1 MNETKF
7 AMFLKNAGTIKTEK
21 ARKSRIAKAKAAEQY
36 LRRNLDIVVSND
48 MSMFKALVKLENFD
62 NPNHA
67 PHQNAVRWYYK
78 MVNKKEFPRKRAYA
92 KQNGIKYP

>member
-7 AMFLKNAGTIKTEK
+7 VMFLKNAGTIKSEK
-21 ARKSRIAKAKAAEQY
+21 AIKSRVAKAKAVENY
-36 LRRNLDIVVSND
+36 LRKNLDIVVSND
-48 MSMFKALVKLENFD
+48 MSMFKALVKLENID
-62 NPNHA
+62 NPSHA
-67 PHQNAVRWYYK
+67 PHQNAARWYYK